1 MKKTKDDEFPI
12 DFVIPWVDGSDPE
25 WIAEFNKYAPKE
37 KRRET
42 DASEQR
48 YRDYGLL
55 RYWFRGVEKF
65 APWVRT
71 VHFVTC
77 GQKPDWLNLAAPKLH
92 WVKHSDYIPQEYLPV
107 FSSHPIE
114 LYMHKIPGLAEQIV
128 YFNDDF
134 FLTSPV
140 RKNFFFKSG
149 LPKDSAVMNAEAGS
163 GNLMTAILFN
173 DLEVINRR
181 FDKRK
186 TIAQHFFK
194 WFNVK
199 YASYLLRNV
208 CLVPWPRFTG
218 FMQPH
223 FAQPFKKSVIEEV
236 WNEFG
241 EVLNR
246 TCREKLRSVND
257 VNQWLFREWQLCKGE
272 FSPIHPF
279 AGKKYFSL
287 DADIDAIVSAIE
299 KQKYFEIVLNDSD
312 ANDYTDRIARIKSAF
327 EKILPE
333 KCGFER

>member
-1 MKKTKDDEFPI
+1 MKQDFDI
-12 DFVIPWVDGSDPE
+12 DFVVPWVDGSDPD

-37 KRRET
+37 KQRET
-42 DASEQR
+42 DASKQR

-65 APWVRT
+65 APWVRK
-71 VHFVTC
+71 VHFITC
-77 GQKPDWLNLAAPKLH
+77 GQKPDWLNLDAPKLH
-92 WVKHSDYIPQEYLPV
+92 WVRHSDYIPQEYLPV
-107 FSSHPIE
+107 FSANPIE
-114 LYMHKIPGLAEQIV
+114 LMMHRISGLAEHFV

-134 FLTSPV
+134 FLTAPV
-140 RKNFFFKSG
+140 KRDFFFKNR
-149 LPKDSAVMNAEAGS
+149 LPRDSAVMNAEAGS

-173 DLEVINRR
+173 DLEVINRQ
-181 FDKRK
+181 FSKRK
-186 TIAQHFFK
+186 TIVRHFFK
-194 WFNVK
+194 WFNLK
-199 YASYLLRNV
+199 YGSFLLRNV

-218 FMQPH
+218 FVQPH

-287 DADIDAIVSAIE
+287 ADDIGVIVSTIE

-312 ANDYTDRIARIKSAF
+312 ANDYVDRISRIKSAF
-327 EKILPE
+327 EKILPK
-333 KCGFER
+333 KCGFEK